1 MLTTLLMFIAAI
13 VLSII
18 AGYYSVIGMT
28 AIFSGAFVPIVLM
41 AGTLETSK
49 VIVASWLYNNW
60 KKTPFLLKSYLT
72 IAVIVLMFITSM
84 GIFGFLS
91 QAHVQQAGAAAQQA
105 AQVQMLEQ
113 EIKAQNQIVELA
125 TKRLNDLASG
135 TGSGDAGLN
144 ARIAQAN
151 KIIENAN
158 ARVQPKIDEQQKIID
173 QEGVKIEARV
183 KDIQTQIADVDQ
195 QVAAL
200 DDIVKGLVDQQR
212 SVLAQR
218 KRTEQG
224 PEREELAK
232 KKAALLKQI
241 DGVRNAPNSTV
252 DAAKAEIAKI
262 RSGVDEE
269 IKQAQGVINE
279 LTGQLGKNV
288 DTTKL
293 TADIDEQNARIKTAT
308 DRLNLLMEEK
318 FKIET
323 ETRKL
328 EVEVGPIK
336 YIAQMIYGD
345 EVDGTLLERAVR
357 WIIMTLIFVFDPLAV
372 LMLIASNQG
381 LAEWKAE
388 RKNRKGGGSRNS
400 GGLDGFAER
409 LVEKAIAKKDEVL
422 QSAQEVKVSQKHDPD
437 SDQLMSQIKAAL
449 AEVLPNRI
457 SVDRMVERTSSPD
470 PVVEQAKAEIVQTEP
485 LVNAVETVEET
496 QTVIGQETPE
506 PKAAEHQEMIDTM
519 RRVLFNAVENITIPT
534 TVTLANEPIDQE
546 KEDEASVQPPPEQD
560 DEHVTDTDDL
570 LNKLQRVHAVRL
582 QRFNART
589 I

>member
-28 AIFSGAFVPIVLM
+28 AIFSGAFIPIVLM

-60 KKTPFLLKSYLT
+60 KKTPLLLKSYLT

-113 EIKAQNQIVELA
+113 EIKAQNQVIELA
-125 TKRLNDLASG
+125 TKRLDDLASG
-135 TGSGDAGLN
+135 AGNGDAGLN

-151 KIIENAN
+151 KVIENAN

-173 QEGVKIEARV
+173 QESTKVEARV

-218 KRTEQG
+218 KRAEQG
-224 PEREELAK
+224 PEREELSK
-232 KKAALLKQI
+232 KKADLLKQI

-262 RSGVDEE
+262 RSEVDAE
-269 IKQAQGVINE
+269 IKQAQSVINE

-293 TADIDEQNARIKTAT
+293 TTDMDEQNARIKAAT
-308 DRLNLLMEEK
+308 DRLDQLMEEK

-345 EVDGTLLERAVR
+345 QVDGTLLEKAVR

-388 RKNRKGGGSRNS
+388 RKNRKGPTS
-400 GGLDGFAER
+400 GGLDGVAEK
-409 LVEKAIAKKDEVL
+409 LLEKVVDKKEAMTAKQEFNAL
-422 QSAQEVKVSQKHDPD
+422 QKTDPD
-437 SDQLMSQIKAAL
+437 GEHLMSQIRAAL
-449 AEVLPNRI
+449 AEVLPGKINVD
-457 SVDRMVERTSSPD
+457 SVIERTMEQ
-470 PVVEQAKAEIVQTEP
+470 PVQPREQSKITLVDSVKISEVPKNTKPTDEIKGV
-485 LVNAVETVEET
+485 
-496 QTVIGQETPE
+496 
-506 PKAAEHQEMIDTM
+506 EHQEMIDTM
-519 RRVLFNAVENITIPT
+519 RRVLFNAVENITTPAIK
-534 TVTLANEPIDQE
+534 NDEPE
-546 KEDEASVQPPPEQD
+546 SVQEQDAVAEPEMVQDEQD
-560 DEHVTDTDDL
+560 DGHVKDTDDL

-589 I
+589 V